1 MGEVSEWIE
10 ASGGNRFGSC
20 ETHTKNLSRR
30 QKENRGCRTST
41 LGEVPGGEEKGG
53 VAVLVASPVLFQ
65 IDCRTPRQIEP
76 YAPITTPVSEG
87 TSHLQ
92 IATKSVG

>member
-20 ETHTKNLSRR
+20 ETHTNNLSRR

-41 LGEVPGGEEKGG
+41 LGEVPGGEEEGG
-53 VAVLVASPVLFQ
+53 L
-65 IDCRTPRQIEP
+65 E
-76 YAPITTPVSEG
+76 TTTIHRKRRRFG
-87 TSHLQ
+87 L
-92 IATKSVG
+92 KLR